1 MNAPRLNAPRLNA
14 LRLLFGTLTILP
26 VRPPTSV
33 DRRTAGWAMAL
44 SSLAGLALAVVVVVP
59 LVLLEEYADAPPL
72 VVAVLVIGL
81 LAFLTRA
88 IHLDGL
94 ADTADGLGSGRRGDA
109 ALDIMKKSD
118 IGPFGVVTLVLVLLL
133 QVAALASC
141 LADGT
146 APAALFVALIVSRTM
161 LVGVCGPAF
170 PPARRDGLG
179 TAVAGSVN
187 TSKASVGLALAAF
200 SVVAGLGVLTSI
212 DTAGNEQ
219 LGEGVYQFI
228 WFAFFGGFGVA
239 AWARRRFGGVTGDV
253 YGAVVETTF
262 TAALV
267 IAAVS

>member
-1 MNAPRLNAPRLNA
+1 MNAPLLNA

-44 SSLAGLALAVVVVVP
+44 SPLAGFKLAVLVVGP
-59 LVLLEEYADAPPL
+59 LILLEEYADAPPL
-72 VVAVLVIGL
+72 VVAVLVISL

-94 ADTADGLGSGRRGDA
+94 ADTADGLGSGRRGEA
-109 ALDIMKKSD
+109 ALEIMRKSD

-141 LADGT
+141 LAEGT
-146 APAALFVALIVSRTM
+146 APAALFVALMVSRTM
-161 LVGVCGPAF
+161 LIGVCGPAF

-179 TAVAGSVN
+179 TVVAGSVD
-187 TSKASVGLALAAF
+187 TSKASVGLALALLL
-200 SVVAGLGVLTSI
+200 VIAGLGVLNGVDTS
-212 DTAGNEQ
+212 GNEH
-219 LGEGVYQFI
+219 LGAGVHQFI
-228 WFAFFGGFGVA
+228 WFAFFGGFGLA

-253 YGAVVETTF
+253 YGAVVETAF

-267 IAAVS
+267 IAALA